1 MPTTIPLGKA
11 IKAMLGAS
19 AVTGGIGYGKGRQ
32 HGRKAEHKDI
42 QKSLEPMKGLLAKG
56 DGKAKSKVKTA
67 AYIHMVTPE
76 ERAASIK
83 FGAMLGFHAN
93 GVLLDEVDEVVKQAL
108 PSGSGMLDSGMKAIV
123 YTSLIGGIPLG
134 VAAHLIGRSVSANR
148 KAERE
153 RLARIK
159 YYRDVTGNLESG
171 LTGVPR
177 QDVVQ

>member
-19 AVTGGIGYGKGRQ
+19 AVTGGVGYGKGRQ
-32 HGRKAEHKDI
+32 HGRKAERKDI
-42 QKSLEPMKGLLAKG
+42 QKSLEPLKGLLAKG
-56 DGKAKSKVKTA
+56 EGKAKPKTA
-67 AYIHMVTPE
+67 AYISMVTPE

-93 GVLLDEVDEVVKQAL
+93 GVRLDEVDAVVKQAL
-108 PSGSGMLDSGMKAIV
+108 PSGSGMLDSGMKAVV
-123 YTSLIGGIPLG
+123 YTSLIAGIPLG
-134 VAAHLIGRSVSANR
+134 AAAHLIGRSVSANR

-177 QDVVQ
+177 QNVVQ